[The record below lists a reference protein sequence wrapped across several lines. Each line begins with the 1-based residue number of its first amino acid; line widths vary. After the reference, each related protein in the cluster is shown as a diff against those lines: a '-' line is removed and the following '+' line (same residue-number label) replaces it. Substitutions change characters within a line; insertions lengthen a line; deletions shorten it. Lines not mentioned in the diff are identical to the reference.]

1 MLRRPAR
8 RMTNL
13 KLPTNIEH
21 WPLER
26 LVPSEN
32 NARTHSSDQIEQLAN
47 SIREFGFTNPILVD
61 SESGILAGHARL
73 CAARS
78 EGLKTVPVIV
88 LDHFT
93 DIQKRAYILAD
104 NQLALNAG
112 WDDTLLAE
120 QLVRLEEEGFPLET
134 IGFDDEALTAL
145 LGEHTSPD
153 PDAAPEIRPVP
164 VSRPGEVWLAGP
176 HRVLCGDATVP
187 SAVELLMAGERA
199 HMVFMDFPY
208 NVDYSSSG
216 RKIANDNLGSEFGPF
231 LTQSCANML
240 AVTDGGI
247 YMCMSSSE
255 LHTLHR
261 SFTSAGGHWSTV
273 IIWAKDRFTLGRSDY
288 QRQYEPILY
297 GWKQGSEHYWCGDR
311 SQGDV
316 WCVDRPRVNDLHP
329 TMKPVEL
336 IERAIHNSSRKGE
349 KVLDLFGGSGSTLI
363 ACERTG
369 RHARMME
376 LDPVYVDV
384 IVRRWQEYSG
394 KQATLEG
401 DGRSFREISA
411 ERITFLSEPDISEVT
426 TGTGADPAAEGR
438 GRDGRG

>member
-13 KLPTNIEH
+13 ELPTNIEH

-32 NARTHSSDQIEQLAN
+32 NARTHSSDQIKQLAN

-145 LGEHTSPD
+145 LGEHTSASD
-153 PDAAPEIRPVP
+153 PDSVPEIGPVP
-164 VSRPGEVWLAGP
+164 ISRSGDIWLLGS
-176 HRVLCGDATVP
+176 HRVHGGDATTA
-187 SAVELLMAGERA
+187 SAVELLMAGQRA
-199 HMVFMDFPY
+199 NMVFTDPPY
-208 NVDYSSSG
+208 NAIPGTCSIDAFYRDCTCRG
-216 RKIANDNLGSEFGPF
+216 DCRAR
-231 LTQSCANML
+231 
-240 AVTDGGI
+240 GGQRPGACSRRRN
-247 YMCMSSSE
+247 YRPQP
-255 LHTLHR
+255 R
-261 SFTSAGGHWSTV
+261 S
-273 IIWAKDRFTLGRSDY
+273 
-288 QRQYEPILY
+288 RQL
-297 GWKQGSEHYWCGDR
+297 K
-311 SQGDV
+311 
-316 WCVDRPRVNDLHP
+316 
-329 TMKPVEL
+329 
-336 IERAIHNSSRKGE
+336 RAINGRNQRK
-349 KVLDLFGGSGSTLI
+349 
-363 ACERTG
+363 
-369 RHARMME
+369 
-376 LDPVYVDV
+376 
-384 IVRRWQEYSG
+384 
-394 KQATLEG
+394 
-401 DGRSFREISA
+401 
-411 ERITFLSEPDISEVT
+411 
-426 TGTGADPAAEGR
+426 
-438 GRDGRG
+438 

>member
-1 MLRRPAR
+1 
-8 RMTNL
+8 MTNIE
-13 KLPTNIEH
+13 LPTNIEH

-145 LGEHTSPD
+145 LGEHTSASD
-153 PDAAPEIRPVP
+153 PDSVPEIGPVP
-164 VSRPGEVWLAGP
+164 ISRSADIWLLGS
-176 HRVLCGDATVP
+176 HRVHGGDATTA
-187 SAVELLMAGERA
+187 SALELLMAGQRA
-199 HMVFMDFPY
+199 NMVFTDPPY
-208 NVDYSSSG
+208 NVGYCPAG
-216 RKIANDNLGSEFGPF
+216 RQIANDRLGVEFGPF
-231 LTQSCANML
+231 LTRSCANML
-240 AVTDGGI
+240 AVTDGAI
-247 YMCMSSSE
+247 YICMSSSE
-255 LHTLHR
+255 LHTLFR
-261 SFTSAGGHWSTV
+261 AFTAAGGHWSTFL
-273 IIWAKDRFTLGRSDY
+273 IWSKDRFTLGRSDY

-297 GWKQGSEHYWCGDR
+297 GWRDGSAHYWCGDR

-316 WCVDRPRVNDLHP
+316 WCVDKPRVNDLHP

-349 KVLDLFGGSGSTLI
+349 LVLDLFGGSGSTLI

-369 RHARMME
+369 RHARILE

-384 IVRRWQEYSG
+384 IVRRWQDYTG
-394 KQATLEG
+394 KDATLEG
-401 DGRSFREISA
+401 DGRSFQEVCA
-411 ERITFLSEPDISEVT
+411 ERISLRSESDSANRT
-426 TGTGADPAAEGR
+426 DQTDSDLAADRR
-438 GRDGRG
+438 GRYRRG